1 MSIVQGLTNSF
12 KQQIL
17 LGEHDL
23 DTDTLKM
30 ALFTAE
36 ADLNQS
42 TTAYSTANEISGT
55 GYSAG
60 GVTLTGVTV
69 SLSGTTAYVSFTN
82 PTWNPA
88 SFTAR
93 CALIYNSSKSNKSIA
108 VLDFG
113 SDKTTTTSFTVQ
125 LPANTA
131 SDALIRISN

>member
-12 KQQIL
+12 LQQIL

-23 DTDTLKM
+23 ETDTLKM
-30 ALFTAE
+30 ALYTAS

-42 TTAYSTANEISGT
+42 TTVYSTTNEISGT
-55 GYSAG
+55 GYTAG
-60 GVTLTGVTV
+60 GETLTDVTV
-69 SLSGTTAYVSFTN
+69 NLSGSTAYVSFTN
-82 PTWNPA
+82 PSWNPA

-113 SDKTTTTSFTVQ
+113 SDKTTTSIFTVQ

-131 SDALIRISN
+131 QNALIRISS